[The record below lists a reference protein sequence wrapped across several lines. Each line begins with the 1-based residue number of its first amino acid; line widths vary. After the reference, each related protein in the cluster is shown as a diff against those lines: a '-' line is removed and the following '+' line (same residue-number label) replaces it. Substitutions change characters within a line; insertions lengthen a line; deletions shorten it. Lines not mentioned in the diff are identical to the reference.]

1 MKKKSGTL
9 ATKIYRKETHT
20 NRYLNY
26 ESYHSQQQKQGII
39 ISLLNRLAKI
49 ITDSKD
55 FNEEKEM
62 LRRTLEDN
70 NYPNWLIKKTFNR
83 FRSNKIEKH
92 EISKNYK
99 GTVTLPYFQD
109 LTEILSRII
118 KKQNIRVYTKP
129 FQTIKQILPNLKDS
143 IEPKQQPGV
152 IYEIPCLDCVGIYI
166 GETGRAFL
174 TRCKEHM
181 RDVNSKNLA
190 RLENNDINNKS
201 ALVKH
206 VYSEKHHMNWNNSKI
221 LAKEADYIKRRFL
234 ESFFIHFNNDAF
246 NDKTNC
252 FYPNAY
258 YNLKF

>member
-1 MKKKSGTL
+1 MKKKN
-9 ATKIYRKETHT
+9 KIYRKETNT

-26 ESYHSQQQKQGII
+26 ESCHSQQQKQGVI
-39 ISLLNRLAKI
+39 ISLLNRSAKL

-55 FNEEKEM
+55 FKEEKEM

-83 FRSNKIEKH
+83 FKFNKIEKH
-92 EISKNYK
+92 EKSKNYK

-109 LTEILSRII
+109 ITEILSRII

-143 IEPKQQPGV
+143 IEPKQKPGV
-152 IYEIPCLDCVGIYI
+152 IYEIPCLHCVGIYI
-166 GETGRAFL
+166 GGTGRAFR
-174 TRCKEHM
+174 TRCKERM
-181 RDVNSKNLA
+181 RDVNPIKNLA

-206 VYSEKHHMNWNNSKI
+206 VYSKNHHMDWNNSKI
-221 LAKEADYIKRRFL
+221 LAKETDYIRRRFL

-246 NDKTNC
+246 NDKTN
-252 FYPNAY
+252 
-258 YNLKF
+258 